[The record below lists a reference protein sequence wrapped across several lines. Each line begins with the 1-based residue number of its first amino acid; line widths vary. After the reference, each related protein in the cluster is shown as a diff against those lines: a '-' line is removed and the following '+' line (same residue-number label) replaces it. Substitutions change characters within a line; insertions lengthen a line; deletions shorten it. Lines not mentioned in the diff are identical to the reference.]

1 MNIHTCYSYG
11 ITLYGAMNKITIKI
25 SLNVKLTSNN
35 VKKNAEQQQSLE
47 FYSWI
52 KILHKFIAFL
62 TINRNRSIVNLY
74 RILTLQNWFLRVEKF
89 SIFPVVS
96 NEERSTKEREDT
108 WTMEREKP
116 GNEFPSIL
124 RWRSAARFE
133 TEAGNRAMEGVTT
146 WYTSVKRR
154 RVSAKLNIDVAA

>member
-35 VKKNAEQQQSLE
+35 VKKKCRTVLR
-47 FYSWI
+47 
-52 KILHKFIAFL
+52 ILLVDKDFAQIHRVP
-62 TINRNRSIVNLY
+62 NRNRSTVNLY
-74 RILTLQNWFLRVEKF
+74 RILTLQNWFLSVEKF

-96 NEERSTKEREDT
+96 NEERSTKREDT

>member
-35 VKKNAEQQQSLE
+35 VKKKCRTTAVLR
-47 FYSWI
+47 
-52 KILHKFIAFL
+52 ILLVDKDFAQIHRVP
-62 TINRNRSIVNLY
+62 NRNRSTVNLY

-96 NEERSTKEREDT
+96 NEERSTKREDT
-108 WTMEREKP
+108 
-116 GNEFPSIL
+116 
-124 RWRSAARFE
+124 
-133 TEAGNRAMEGVTT
+133 
-146 WYTSVKRR
+146 
-154 RVSAKLNIDVAA
+154 

>member
-35 VKKNAEQQQSLE
+35 VKKKCRTTAVLRILLVE
-47 FYSWI
+47 
-52 KILHKFIAFL
+52 ILHKFIAFL
-62 TINRNRSIVNLY
+62 TINRNRSTVNLY
-74 RILTLQNWFLRVEKF
+74 RILTLQNWFLSVEKF

-96 NEERSTKEREDT
+96 NEKRSTKREDT